1 MSKPF
6 FNEILA
12 AGNPKLASIFI
23 PKCTNLPATDR
34 IDMWVKC
41 GNLVRAAEEALKA
54 KDVNSLE
61 LLKAKASGAAVGDI
75 ERMIV
80 QLRPRQQ
87 RG

>member
-1 MSKPF
+1 
-6 FNEILA
+6 
-12 AGNPKLASIFI
+12 
-23 PKCTNLPATDR
+23 
-34 IDMWVKC
+34 MWVKC
-41 GNLVRAAEEALKA
+41 GMLVKAAEEALKV

-61 LLKAKASGAAVGDI
+61 LLKAKASGNAVMEI